1 MQVCFNYYNR
11 KVNLKD
17 DNLTI
22 GDILCKIKNNFL
34 VKLTMLKDVNINASQ
49 YQIYLHSKEELKR
62 KLIEWSEIAPG
73 FT

>member
-1 MQVCFNYYNR
+1 MQVCFNYCNR

-17 DNLTI
+17 ENLTI
-22 GDILCKIKNNFL
+22 GDVLCKIKNNVL
-34 VKLTMLKDVNINASQ
+34 VKLTLLKDVNINASQ
-49 YQIYLHSKEELKR
+49 YQLYLYSKEELKR

>member
-1 MQVCFNYYNR
+1 MCFNYYNR

-17 DNLTI
+17 ENLTN
-22 GDILCKIKNNFL
+22 GDVLCKIKNNVL
-34 VKLTMLKDVNINASQ
+34 VKLTPLKDVNINASQ
-49 YQIYLHSKEELKR
+49 IQLYLHSKEELKR